1 MRTDSP
7 GDYFAAA
14 ASHFERSFYLS
25 TMNHRIALLPRRLG
39 TFVASCA
46 IALGGCDA
54 GVSEVL
60 HTGTSSSTGAGGS
73 GSTSAATATGVG
85 GSGSGSSSS
94 SSATSGGTGGAPAAL
109 CKRGLGYGYN
119 SVADLQALSPG
130 VSWWYNW
137 APQPDSPAVAA
148 AHAALGMEFVP
159 MAWNEK
165 DLPKLAAEVP
175 ADAAYLLGFNEPNFG
190 NQANLTP
197 EAAAAAWPQ
206 ITAFA
211 QQHGLATVSPAVN
224 YCGSPCNET
233 DPFVWLDKFFAACPG
248 CKIDYI
254 AMHWYACDKSALT
267 WYLGQF
273 ESKYDKPL
281 WLTEFA
287 CLDDPGDHSAAGQAA
302 YLSDAL
308 TILENDP
315 RVFRYAWFTGRSMN
329 IPAVALLGADGQ
341 LTPLGKQYVTAPQT
355 CKP

>member
-14 ASHFERSFYLS
+14 ASHFRRSLYVS
-25 TMNHRIALLPRRLG
+25 TMTHSTARLPRRLG
-39 TFVASCA
+39 TFAVA
-46 IALGGCDA
+46 IAATITIAGCDA

-73 GSTSAATATGVG
+73 SASASASATGAG
-85 GSGSGSSSS
+85 GSSASA
-94 SSATSGGTGGAPAAL
+94 SATTSGAGGAPAPL

-119 SVADLQALSPG
+119 SVADLKALSPG

-137 APQPDSPAVAA
+137 APQPDSAAVATT
-148 AHAALGMEFVP
+148 HAALGIEFVP

-206 ITAFA
+206 ITKFA
-211 QQHGLATVSPAVN
+211 QDHNLATVSPAVN

-273 ESKYDKPL
+273 EGKYDKPL

-287 CLDDPGDHSAAGQAA
+287 CLDDPGDHSAAGQSA

-315 RVFRYAWFTGRSMN
+315 RVFRYAWFTGRNASS
-329 IPAVALLGADGQ
+329 PAVDLLGADGQ
-341 LTPLGKQYVTAPQT
+341 LTPLGQQYVTAPRA

>member
-1 MRTDSP
+1 MRTEQAPTTD
-7 GDYFAAA
+7 DYFTPP
-14 ASHFERSFYLS
+14 ASLFPRSFYLS
-25 TMNHRIALLPRRLG
+25 TMNHHRPLFTRRLG
-39 TFVASCA
+39 SFVASCA
-46 IALGGCDA
+46 IGLAGCDP

-60 HTGTSSSTGAGGS
+60 HTGTTSSTGAGGS
-73 GSTSAATATGVG
+73 SPSATSTGVG
-85 GSGSGSSSS
+85 G
-94 SSATSGGTGGAPAAL
+94 SSATSGGTGGATTTL
-109 CKRGLGYGYN
+109 CKRGLAYGYN

-130 VSWWYNW
+130 ISWWYNW
-137 APQPDSPAVAA
+137 APHPDNPAVGA
-148 AHAALGMEFVP
+148 AHASLGVEFVP
-159 MAWNEK
+159 MAWNEN

-175 ADAAYLLGFNEPNFG
+175 ADAKYLLGFNEPNFG

-206 ITAFA
+206 ITKFA
-211 QQHGLATVSPAVN
+211 QEHNLATVSPAVN

-248 CKIDYI
+248 CKVDYI

-281 WLTEFA
+281 WLTELA

-302 YLSDAL
+302 YMSDAL
-308 TILENDP
+308 AILENDP
-315 RVFRYAWFTGRSMN
+315 RVFRYAWFTGRSPSS
-329 IPAVALLGADGQ
+329 PAIDLLGADGQ
-341 LTPLGKQYVTAPQT
+341 LTPLGQEYVTHPQA